1 MSITDIEQQTGLKRT
16 SIWKALKAHD
26 QSLPSKQ
33 TVPYARWRKGHK
45 RTGARPPYGF
55 CFLQGELVRDP
66 KEYPTLLLIHNLW
79 TRGSDI
85 MSILSALSDR
95 GLKSRTGKEWSY
107 GVIKSI
113 GQRIE
118 SGAIVLQSGK
128 LMLSESFLKG
138 ISSPSKVPTKKRKG

>member
-1 MSITDIEQQTGLKRT
+1 M
-16 SIWKALKAHD
+16 
-26 QSLPSKQ
+26 
-33 TVPYARWRKGHK
+33 
-45 RTGARPPYGF
+45 
-55 CFLQGELVRDP
+55 RDP

-85 MSILSALSDR
+85 MSIFSALSDR

-128 LMLSESFLKG
+128 LALSESFLKG
-138 ISSPSKVPTKKRKG
+138 TSSASKVLTKKRKG